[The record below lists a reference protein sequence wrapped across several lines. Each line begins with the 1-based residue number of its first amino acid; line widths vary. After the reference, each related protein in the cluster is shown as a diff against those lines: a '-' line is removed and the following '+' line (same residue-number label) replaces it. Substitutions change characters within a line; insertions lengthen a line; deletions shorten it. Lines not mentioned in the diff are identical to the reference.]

1 VTSASWKP
9 LLEMPFPALT
19 ICPVQDSRWLGISQM
34 IREQDIKNEI
44 FSVFRQMPD
53 SLKNILLGSILNK
66 IKTTTNLFPKF
77 GKNWFSKFRSF
88 AQKSTSVKA
97 LVRLYLDRLYNGTS
111 KGGGKLYINISLF

>member
-9 LLEMPFPALT
+9 LLEMSFPALT

-53 SLKNILLGSILNK
+53 SLKNILIGSILNK
-66 IKTTTNLFPKF
+66 IKTTTNLFPRF
-77 GKNWFSKFRSF
+77 GKNWFKKMIDYVK
-88 AQKSTSVKA
+88 KSTSVKA

-111 KGGGKLYINISLF
+111 TEPGINNRW

>member
-34 IREQDIKNEI
+34 IREQDTKNEI
-44 FSVFRQMPD
+44 FNVFRQMPD

-66 IKTTTNLFPKF
+66 IKTTTNLYPRF
-77 GKNWFSKFRSF
+77 GKQWFKKLTDFVK
-88 AQKSTSVKA
+88 KSTSVKA
-97 LVRLYLDRLYNGTS
+97 LLRLYLDCLYNGTS
-111 KGGGKLYINISLF
+111 KGVGKLYINIFQF